1 MALATGSA
9 CSLLHGEDVCGDGQ
23 WGPLEVCD
31 PGLRDHVGY
40 CTAQCEWNVCGD
52 GVQGPGEACDPP
64 DGGATCDH
72 DCSAPGC
79 GNGAGVPGELCFD
92 ERTVLAV
99 GSDPR
104 GLTLADIDEDGD
116 LDLLTANH
124 GDGTVTVLVNND
136 GVFSTGVSVD
146 VGQAPVAV
154 LMFAFDDTLRP
165 DLFVALESD
174 GGRVARL
181 LATPLGYGEPEMFPL
196 SGAPTSFVVKPEG
209 RILHVAVEGH
219 GLQVLDF
226 NRNDTPV
233 GTTPEWSP
241 QSVTDVWISEHDPV
255 LGRRNLWLSSPDANE
270 LWRVDA
276 QYTNVDGQRDAFA
289 LQHAPGPMAL
299 LLESSQTDPTLVTLT
314 SGDTIEGV
322 RPSGILFNPVPVPGA
337 TAFAAG
343 NLDGVGFGP
352 RPNEGIDDLVIAVGN
367 RIGIL
372 FDTGPQLSGYQ
383 DPVWLET
390 SDEIGQIALADLDG
404 NGFNDILTTHPA
416 TNQVTILWSYP

>member
-1 MALATGSA
+1 MALTTGSA
-9 CSLLHGEDVCGDGQ
+9 CFLLHGEDVCGDGL

-31 PGLRDHVGY
+31 PGVRDHIGY
-40 CTAQCEWNVCGD
+40 CTEACEWNVCGD

-64 DGGATCDH
+64 DGGITCDH

-79 GNGAGVPGELCFD
+79 GNGASVPGELCFD
-92 ERTVLAV
+92 VRTVLPV

-104 GLTLADIDEDGD
+104 GLTVADIDEDGD

-124 GDGTVTVLVNND
+124 GDGTVTLLINNE
-136 GVFSTGVSVD
+136 GVFGSGLSID
-146 VGQAPVAV
+146 VGAAPVAV
-154 LMFAFDDTLRP
+154 LSFQDDDALRP

-181 LATPLGYGEPEMFPL
+181 LATALGYGEPEMFSL
-196 SGAPTSFVVKPEG
+196 SGVPTSFAMTPG
-209 RILHVAVEGH
+209 LRILHVAVEGN
-219 GLQVLDF
+219 GVQYLDF
-226 NRNDTPV
+226 GNRDEPV
-233 GTTPEWSP
+233 GTTPVWSP
-241 QSVTDVWISEHDPV
+241 SSVTDVFVTDHDPV
-255 LGRRNLWLSSPDANE
+255 RGRRNLWMASPDNNE

-276 QYTNVDGQRDAFA
+276 QWSNDDGPSDAFA
-289 LQHAPGPMAL
+289 LQHAPGSMAYIV
-299 LLESSQTDPTLVTLT
+299 ESSQIEPSLVTLT
-314 SGDTIEGV
+314 AGETIEGV
-322 RPSGILFNPVPVPGA
+322 RPISGLFNPVPVPGA
-337 TAFAAG
+337 SAFAAG

-404 NGFNDILTTHPA
+404 NGFNDILITHPA